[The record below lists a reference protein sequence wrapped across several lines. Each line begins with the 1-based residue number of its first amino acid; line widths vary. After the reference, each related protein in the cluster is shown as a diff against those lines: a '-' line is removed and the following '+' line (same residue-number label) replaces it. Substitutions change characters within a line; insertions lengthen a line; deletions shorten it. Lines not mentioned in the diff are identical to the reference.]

1 MCEAGLITRKV
12 VRLSRRSFNH
22 RIEVASPNGY
32 QNGQL
37 ARLNRELDS
46 LYETIYNE
54 WATIT
59 EEDYKV
65 FGGQLQLLILTVKQL
80 YDACRKLPK
89 ENGLKA
95 ETRKLGMNYSALYE
109 LNSDIVNFRIKL
121 HPKNG
126 PSQQL
131 DIDDKQVTSLV
142 QQYTDEK
149 IKGVLS
155 VYPII

>member
-1 MCEAGLITRKV
+1 MTDLLMKEESLKDKTAKGTIGSGIDTV
-12 VRLSRRSFNH
+12 VQFGVTFIVNIAQAHQYVFR
-22 RIEVASPNGY
+22 ASPNGY

-121 HPKNG
+121 P
-126 PSQQL
+126 PIL
-131 DIDDKQVTSLV
+131 QVCNPLE
-142 QQYTDEK
+142 D
-149 IKGVLS
+149 
-155 VYPII
+155 